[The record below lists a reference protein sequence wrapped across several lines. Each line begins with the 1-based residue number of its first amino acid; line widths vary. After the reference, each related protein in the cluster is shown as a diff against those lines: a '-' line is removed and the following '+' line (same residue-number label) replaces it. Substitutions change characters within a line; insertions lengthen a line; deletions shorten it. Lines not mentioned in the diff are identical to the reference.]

1 MPPKAGSQYAL
12 RGLKRSTIWKRY
24 RYHVTVLRHDAATA
38 DEASTSY
45 ELVEVEASGDDHGE
59 PSEGMECMATMEE
72 LEGRECENKLMMLLD
87 FTKFDFIKVL
97 LKNQD
102 RIVYC
107 TKLARAQN
115 DEERADIE
123 EKMAADPKLEPIL
136 GELNKQSTKLEKDRA
151 LEVMKTQYN
160 QQYMSQKL
168 SIEQAYKQQH

>member
-1 MPPKAGSQYAL
+1 
-12 RGLKRSTIWKRY
+12 
-24 RYHVTVLRHDAATA
+24 
-38 DEASTSY
+38 
-45 ELVEVEASGDDHGE
+45 
-59 PSEGMECMATMEE
+59 MATMEE
-72 LEGRECENKLMMLLD
+72 LEGRECENKLVVLLD
-87 FTKFDFIKVL
+87 AYDKFDFIKVL

-151 LEVMKTQYN
+151 LEERVRR
-160 QQYMSQKL
+160 
-168 SIEQAYKQQH
+168 EARCVFRAF